1 MSKKRKPANTEQP
14 LNVTPLIDILS
25 NIVFFLMLSISFV
38 HLRQLS
44 ASVPQASDSND
55 LDTETALTVTV
66 MMGDYGF
73 RAMARDPSKKPK
85 EGGEEKQDIKKAG
98 GTWDFKSLQI
108 WLRGVKL
115 RAPKSDSVIMTPEPD
130 VPLTDV
136 VRAMDAVREAPASS
150 GEGMI
155 PTFHKV
161 VLSSTVK

>member
-1 MSKKRKPANTEQP
+1 MSKRKPANTDAP

-38 HLRQLS
+38 QLRHLS
-44 ASVPQASDSND
+44 AAVPQASDSND
-55 LDTETALTVTV
+55 LDTEVALTVTV

-85 EGGEEKQDIKKAG
+85 EGGEEKKDLAKVG
-98 GTWDFKSLQI
+98 RDWDFKNLQI
-108 WLRGVKL
+108 WLRGVKM
-115 RAPKSDSVIMTPEPD
+115 RAPKSDSIIMTPEPD
-130 VPLTDV
+130 VALVDIV
-136 VRAMDAVREAPASS
+136 KAMDAVREAPTSS